1 LQEVFVHHQVP
12 LDDQARAD
20 EPQHDVVRAIAPDLA
35 YTRVVFVNVQLFGT
49 PGAGDRQWVLVDT
62 GVPGG
67 STRIIRAAEERF
79 GANARPAAIVMTHG
93 HFDHAGTVESLA
105 ERWDAPVYAHAAEL
119 PYLNGQAS
127 YPPADPTVGGGLMSR
142 LSPLLP
148 SGPVNVSRWLRA
160 LPEDRSVP
168 GMPGWRWFHTP
179 GHTPGHVSLWRAS
192 DRTLIAGDA
201 FITTNMESAYGALS
215 QRSEMHGPPQFIT
228 QDWVQSKGSVQRLAE
243 LEPELVVTGHGH
255 AMRGAEMRAALHTL
269 ARDFDAVAVPRRGQY
284 VDHPAKPFGGS
295 GYRAVDWR

>member
-1 LQEVFVHHQVP
+1 VQHQVP

-20 EPQHDVVRAIAPDLA
+20 DSHHDVAREIAPDLA
-35 YTRVVFVNVQLFGT
+35 YTRLVFVNVQLFGA
-49 PGAGDRQWVLVDT
+49 PGADDRGWVLVDT
-62 GVPGG
+62 GVPG
-67 STRIIRAAEERF
+67 SAARIIKAAEARF
-79 GANARPAAIVMTHG
+79 GTRSRPAAIVMTHG

-105 ERWDAPVYAHAAEL
+105 DKWEVPVYAHPAEL

-148 SGPVNVSRWLRA
+148 SGPVNVSRWLRT
-160 LPEDRSVP
+160 LPDDRSVP
-168 GMPGWRWFHTP
+168 GMPGWRWIHTP
-179 GHTPGHVSLWRAS
+179 GHTPGHVSLWRDT

-228 QDWVQSKGSVQRLAE
+228 QDWVQSRTSVERLAA

-255 AMRGAEMRAALHTL
+255 AMHGAEMRSALHQL
-269 ARDFDAVAVPRRGQY
+269 AREFDEVAVPTRGQY
-284 VDHPAKPFGGS
+284 VGYPAKPEAGS
-295 GYRAVDWR
+295 AYIPVNRR